1 MSEQREKVIN
11 EIIDTEVS
19 YLNSL
24 SECRAFYWDD
34 MRLRKPNTMVV
45 PMEKVDE
52 IFIGFEDTIIVSQYF
67 CTLLKDLKKE
77 NKHYTNIQDAFIKAA
92 PFFLYMRE
100 FIGNNSHALKIV
112 NSYKDNKK
120 VDCYFEQIRQ
130 CLPTK
135 PQLDLGSMLIMPVQ
149 RTPRYVLLLNEVL
162 KHTDKEKSLETYQN
176 VEKAYNIM
184 KDVASQV
191 NGYIPE
197 FDRIQKLRIVS
208 EYLEPSLRENWYC
221 KGRSVIEMNKD
232 ALCGLVYSIT
242 TDYIVIG
249 ERKAKNITVP
259 VKTISL
265 FKPQIQSTLNFGITI
280 TSHDNKKTITL
291 SFASQEEVNQFINKL
306 SNIVIGCTEE
316 IYQTLGKKCCVF
328 CHKANISTKCPVCN
342 KTVCDECKNDKSCY
356 SCQFENIRIE
366 MNKKYLYVPKD
377 PIVIKS
383 FNQLSQSMKEK
394 EMIQDMYAELGVNQP
409 KPTSNEKRVDPFTAF
424 LQGDQKIDTE
434 FFLNFTKQA
443 EEKRK
448 KEEEQK
454 ILETLK
460 GNTSTNNNTTVSDNI
475 PPNTQE
481 TTLNQQPPSQNINNL
496 NQLPQQPFTVQ
507 QQVPG
512 QSFQQQQYQVNY
524 PPNTQTYQQQV
535 QQPYYQQI
543 PQQQYYQQ
551 PVQQQYYQQQ
561 PQQQYYQ
568 QQPQQ
573 QYYQQQPQQ
582 QYQMGYGPTTQTYQQ
597 PPQQQYYQQYQGYD
611 PNSQMYQQM
620 GYPNYPQPN
629 YGYSPY
635 GY

>member
-1 MSEQREKVIN
+1 MSEQRERVIN
-11 EIIDTEVS
+11 EIIDTEIS

-52 IFIGFEDTIIVSQYF
+52 IFIGFEDTIVVSQYF

-92 PFFLYMRE
+92 PFFIYMRE
-100 FIGNNSHALKIV
+100 FIGNNSNALKIV
-112 NSYKDNKK
+112 NGYKDNKK

-135 PQLDLGSMLIMPVQ
+135 PQLDLGSLLIMPVQ

-162 KHTDKEKSLETYQN
+162 KHTDKEKSPEMYQS

-197 FDRIQKLRIVS
+197 FDRIQKLRIIT

-221 KGRSVIEMNKD
+221 KGRSVIEMNKGV
-232 ALCGLVYSIT
+232 LCGLVYSIT

-249 ERKAKNITVP
+249 ERKAKNTIAP

-280 TSHDNKKTITL
+280 TSYDNKKTITL
-291 SFASQEEVNQFINKL
+291 SFSSQEEVNQFINKL
-306 SNIVIGCTEE
+306 STIIIGCTEE

-356 SCQFENIRIE
+356 SCQFENIRNE

-383 FNQLSQSMKEK
+383 FSQLSQSMKEK
-394 EMIQDMYAELGVNQP
+394 EMIQDMYAELGVEQP
-409 KPTSNEKRVDPFTAF
+409 KPISNEKRVDPFTAF

-454 ILETLK
+454 TLETIK
-460 GNTSTNNNTTVSDNI
+460 SNTSTGSYTAVSDNI

-481 TTLNQQPPSQNINNL
+481 TTSNQQCTSQNIMNIH
-496 NQLPQQPFTVQ
+496 QLPHQQITGQPLQQP
-507 QQVPG
+507 
-512 QSFQQQQYQVNY
+512 QQQYQVNY

-535 QQPYYQQI
+535 QQPYFQQ
-543 PQQQYYQQ
+543 
-551 PVQQQYYQQQ
+551 V

-568 QQPQQ
+568 QQYQQPPQQQQYQQPIQQQ
-573 QYYQQQPQQ
+573 QYYQPIQQSQQ
-582 QYQMGYGPTTQTYQQ
+582 QYQMGYDSTTQTYP

-611 PNSQMYQQM
+611 TNSQMYQQM